1 MAFKAA
7 LLISMVL
14 MGLVSSPVVARA
26 QAVVNPTLQQIRE
39 VIGDDS
45 KVLILADTNH
55 HSPELRDTLGLKL
68 STLKAADERF
78 DCLFLEEDRRMQPAV
93 DRYFQDGR
101 SGFEAVLNYKASL
114 LKRDLGSMYYPG
126 SESHM
131 SLTEGLMQKA
141 KEAGIQVIAADLD
154 FSGALGKRSHQL
166 QRQMAE
172 SNSRELL
179 LKGDDIILSERN
191 RQFAQMIKMHSGRCQ
206 RSIIYIGLAH
216 LQEKNHK
223 PVISLPRAI
232 YEATGL
238 ESNMASVEQYDC
250 EKPAKSALKKLNC
263 MQAARMIKVIYE
275 QTGVNFLAP
284 LQFVLTGE
292 DGNP

>member
-1 MAFKAA
+1 MAMRTA
-7 LLISMVL
+7 LLISTVL
-14 MGLVSSPVVARA
+14 MGLVLSPVGARA
-26 QAVVNPTLQQIRE
+26 QAVVGPTVSQIRE
-39 VIGDDS
+39 IIGNDS

-55 HSPELRDTLGLKL
+55 NSPELRDTLGLKL
-68 STLKAADERF
+68 STLKAADGRF

-101 SGFEAVLNYKASL
+101 VGFDAVLSYKASL

-126 SESHM
+126 SEKHM
-131 SLTEGLMQKA
+131 SLTAGLMQKA
-141 KEAGIQVIAADLD
+141 KEAGIQIIAADLD
-154 FSGALGKRSHQL
+154 FSGPLGKLSQKL

-172 SNSRELL
+172 SDSRDLL

-191 RQFAQMIKMHSGRCQ
+191 RQFAQVIKAYGGRCQ
-206 RSIIYIGLAH
+206 RSLIYIGLAH
-216 LQEKNHK
+216 LQEKSHK
-223 PVISLPRAI
+223 PVISLSQAI

-250 EKPAKSALKKLNC
+250 SQPAKTALKKLNC
-263 MQAARMIKVIYE
+263 LQSARLIKVAYE
-275 QTGVNFLAP
+275 QTGLDFLAP

-292 DGNP
+292 DINP